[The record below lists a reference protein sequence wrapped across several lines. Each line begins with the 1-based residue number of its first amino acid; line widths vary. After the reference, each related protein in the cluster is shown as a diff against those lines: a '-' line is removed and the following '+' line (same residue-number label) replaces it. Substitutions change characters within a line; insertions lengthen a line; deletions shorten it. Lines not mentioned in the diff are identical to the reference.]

1 MEPGRFENQKISIVG
16 QFRGRNLFGDL
27 PEAPVQNRQSFV
39 LRSGDAAVWVMG
51 LQPKGRDFNFDPARR
66 LDSGRWVKVA
76 GSVKTAK
83 GLTWLEGA
91 TIELTAEPQQTTE
104 VEINLPP
111 PPPVEVLF
119 TAPAEG
125 EADVRLT
132 ERIRMQLS
140 RDLDPETLKDRI
152 RITYS
157 TVDSKERGE
166 AQPPSIPH
174 TTNYVKE
181 NRALEIR
188 PAMPLERFRVVTLE
202 ILPGVK
208 GTDGGDMPP
217 FKLTF
222 TTGGS

>member
-1 MEPGRFENQKISIVG
+1 MRIRIA
-16 QFRGRNLFGDL
+16 GRNRARNCFSFSAIVPRRREPLRL
-27 PEAPVQNRQSFV
+27 PPRRCGRSRWNRRGSKTR
-39 LRSGDAAVWVMG
+39 RSPSSA
-51 LQPKGRDFNFDPARR
+51 
-66 LDSGRWVKVA
+66 S
-76 GSVKTAK
+76 STAK

-91 TIELTAEPQQTTE
+91 SIELTAEPQHTTE
-104 VEINLPP
+104 VEIDLPP

-119 TAPAEG
+119 TAPTEG
-125 EADVRLT
+125 EADVRLA

-140 RDLDPETLKDRI
+140 RDLNPETLKDRI

-157 TVDSKERGE
+157 AVDSKERGE
-166 AQPPSIPH
+166 AQPPSIDY
-174 TTNYVKE
+174 TFNYARE

-188 PAMPLERFRVVTLE
+188 PAQPLERFRVVTLE